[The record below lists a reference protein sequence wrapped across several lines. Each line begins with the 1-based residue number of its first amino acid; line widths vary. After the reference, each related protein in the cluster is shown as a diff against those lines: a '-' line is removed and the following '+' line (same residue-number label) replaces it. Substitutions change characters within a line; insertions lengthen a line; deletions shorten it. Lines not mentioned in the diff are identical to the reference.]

1 MAKSSK
7 QNLDE
12 VFAGLEN
19 VVPGSKEYEVVNLIG
34 VDKYLRVSI
43 EAFLKR
49 ANDNII
55 KYNLVSSGNLQDLG
69 FTVTENNNGY
79 TITVGYSKD
88 NPASEYYDYV
98 NKGVRGFKSGTP
110 NSKYTFKSA
119 FPNRKMAANIFSWI
133 KKNRIR
139 DKYEANVN
147 KSQLGKKRAGLTKM
161 VSEAKNK
168 RGLAYAIATG
178 IKKKGLKRTLFFD
191 DAIAFAFGQDF
202 VNGLAK
208 ILGKQITL
216 QIGGNY
222 GNNNQ

>member
-1 MAKSSK
+1 MPKSSK

-19 VVPGSKEYEVVNLIG
+19 ITPGSKEYEVVNLIG
-34 VDKYLRVSI
+34 VDKFLRVSI
-43 EAFLKR
+43 ESFLKR

-55 KYNLVSSGNLQDLG
+55 KYNLISTGKLQDLSYSIE
-69 FTVTENNNGY
+69 ENKDGY

-110 NSKYTFKSA
+110 NSKYSFKNA

-133 KKNRIR
+133 NKNRIR
-139 DKYEANVN
+139 DKYEATVN
-147 KSQLGKKRAGLTKM
+147 KSQLGQKRAALTKM
-161 VSEAKNK
+161 VSEAKKK

-191 DAIAFAFGQDF
+191 DAIEFAFGQDF

-222 GNNNQ
+222 GNNNK